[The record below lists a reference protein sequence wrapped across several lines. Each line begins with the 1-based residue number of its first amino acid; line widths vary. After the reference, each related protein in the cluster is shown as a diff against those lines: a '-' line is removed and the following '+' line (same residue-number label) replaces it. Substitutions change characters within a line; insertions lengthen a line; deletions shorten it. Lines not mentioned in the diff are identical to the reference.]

1 MEQNSLIKHL
11 IPFKRRVR
19 LVLAW
24 KYSTVGGTVGLVLAL
39 LTDLGDW
46 FGKWEAEP
54 ISIAFPIVIGVLS
67 GIFYAFVHSLPAEA
81 VAQLIDRRAEL
92 KDRVT
97 TALLCSQT
105 PFATR
110 HSPLAAVFIE
120 PLREDALLHLISVR
134 PSQIF
139 RFRLTTWHGAMAV
152 LLTALLVSRF
162 LPQLPLPFLA
172 SFRQDRKEAKQI
184 VENLNRILKPIVEHA
199 KEPEATKPEK
209 AIAQQL
215 RELYK
220 RSQKGR
226 LSKKEALVKAE
237 KLLAE
242 AEKLQRQ
249 SQEHIKRVSTKA
261 ITAAET
267 LKESM
272 KQKAMASQ
280 MQEMKALLERMRE
293 IERQLQSQKLTP
305 TQRQPLEAEKQLLQ
319 RALSSM
325 GQLNQ
330 QELKQLMGALK
341 QQQAM
346 LQQMLQSG
354 RNLQGQPLTTAER
367 QMLQQQLQ
375 SLQRMM
381 RALQLSEQ
389 ARDFLHKLMS
399 DPNFQEAMRL
409 LSELR
414 KQLKSLQE
422 SQTPQISPEELE
434 RMLKE
439 LEKAI
444 EELAKQYGD
453 DEKIRELARQIL
465 EAVKRLKECG
475 LCKGSGRGHR
485 PHFGFG

>member
-1 MEQNSLIKHL
+1 MEQKALIKHL
-11 IPFKRRVR
+11 TPFRRRVR
-19 LVLAW
+19 LVLVW
-24 KYSTVGGTVGLVLAL
+24 KYSAVGGTIGLIFAL

-46 FGKWEAEP
+46 LGKWEVEP
-54 ISIAFPIVIGVLS
+54 ISIAFPIAIGVLS
-67 GIFYAFVHSLPAEA
+67 GIVYALVRSLPTEA

-97 TALLCSQT
+97 TALLCSET
-105 PFATR
+105 PFTQ
-110 HSPLAAVFIE
+110 
-120 PLREDALLHLISVR
+120 PLREDALSHLASVR

-139 RFRLTTWHGAMAV
+139 RFRLTMWHGTMAFFLV
-152 LLTALLVSRF
+152 ALLISNF

-172 SFRQDRKEAKQI
+172 SFRQDRKEAKQV
-184 VENLNRILKPIVEHA
+184 VENLNRVLKPIVEHA
-199 KEPEATKPEK
+199 KEPEAAKLEK

-215 RELYK
+215 RELDK
-220 RSQKGR
+220 RAQRGR

-249 SQEHIKRVSTKA
+249 SQEHIRRISTKA

-293 IERQLQSQKLTP
+293 IEQQLQSQKLTP
-305 TQRQPLEAEKQLLQ
+305 TQRQLLEAEKQLLQ
-319 RALSSM
+319 RALSGM
-325 GQLNQ
+325 GQLSQ
-330 QELKQLMGALK
+330 QELKQLMEALK

-346 LQQMLQSG
+346 LRQMLRSG

-367 QMLQQQLQ
+367 EMLQQQLQ
-375 SLQRMM
+375 SLQQTM

-389 ARDFLHKLMS
+389 AREFLRKLMS

-409 LSELR
+409 LSELQ
-414 KQLKSLQE
+414 KQLENLRE
-422 SQTPQISPEELE
+422 SQIPQISPEELE

-444 EELAKQYGD
+444 EELAKQFGD

-465 EAVKRLKECG
+465 EAVKRLKEG
-475 LCKGSGRGHR
+475 GT
-485 PHFGFG
+485 